1 MEWMVLGFFYLLVV
15 FANIAHMSY
24 NYKILLRSERI
35 LSTGGEEDRRI
46 NIRRSFIVISPCKIA
61 SMRVEELE
69 DFMRT
74 LRRILDLDLISRVII
89 VVDSERDEVMLR
101 MFTDSSDRRLEIL
114 RASEDACRKCS
125 GKNRAIITALEKIS
139 GVSSRD
145 LLLFIDCD
153 ADFIRFDRCVESLE
167 KVMKENKNAIATGYR
182 WYYMD
187 SMCSTAF
194 NLVSTLYFEALL
206 SERTRI
212 VWGGLMCGEAD
223 LFYRYDVSRELSR
236 EIADDATIRRVFT
249 RNKAGI
255 IFTPYCIGFTRAPCR
270 SRWVDDFVLWSARQ
284 LLMIRIY
291 TPRGF
296 FYVLIGYAIIVV
308 LMISPLIALL
318 LGVSSKWISLLIFLS
333 LSLYFIG
340 VLRGFLL
347 LRFMSR
353 IWGSDKLYNRARYM
367 ILYLMI
373 SGVRAFLA
381 LYLLIETL
389 RMRRFSWRGSEY
401 CVVREEDGLKALPC
415 SL

>member
-1 MEWMVLGFFYLLVV
+1 
-15 FANIAHMSY
+15 
-24 NYKILLRSERI
+24 
-35 LSTGGEEDRRI
+35 
-46 NIRRSFIVISPCKIA
+46 
-61 SMRVEELE
+61 
-69 DFMRT
+69 
-74 LRRILDLDLISRVII
+74 
-89 VVDSERDEVMLR
+89 
-101 MFTDSSDRRLEIL
+101 
-114 RASEDACRKCS
+114 
-125 GKNRAIITALEKIS
+125 
-139 GVSSRD
+139 
-145 LLLFIDCD
+145 
-153 ADFIRFDRCVESLE
+153 
-167 KVMKENKNAIATGYR
+167 
-182 WYYMD
+182 
-187 SMCSTAF
+187 
-194 NLVSTLYFEALL
+194 
-206 SERTRI
+206 
-212 VWGGLMCGEAD
+212 
-223 LFYRYDVSRELSR
+223 
-236 EIADDATIRRVFT
+236 
-249 RNKAGI
+249 
-255 IFTPYCIGFTRAPCR
+255 
-270 SRWVDDFVLWSARQ
+270 ARQ